1 MARLLFGKSVKGA
14 THARNGMPLQDS
26 FKIDEVSEDV
36 TIIAVADGHGSEKC
50 PKSKNGSQIAVNAFC
65 KVMRDYLQNYENQDE
80 LITYLNREGELKFSQ
95 DVCQEW
101 QRRVRKSFNDSKAEK
116 PKLEDGSV
124 NWKSVYQMYGT
135 TLIGLLITSTFIFAF
150 QIGDGDA
157 VMVDGETI
165 SPIVESEK
173 MLGTETH
180 SLSKMD
186 AWRKAVSVVR
196 RKEDTEGMPYLYM
209 LSTDGFSIKS
219 HMGSPSSLFN
229 YGDGS
234 RMIFK
239 IVGCTE
245 KRMHEIN
252 LIEDELKI
260 IPINL
265 LSFLVFVILN
275 FL

>member
-65 KVMRDYLQNYENQDE
+65 KVMRGYLQNYENQDE

-196 RKEDTEGMPYLYM
+196 RKEDTEGIPYLYM
-209 LSTDGFSIKS
+209 LSTDGFVNSYLTDADYQKTCRDYFTMI
-219 HMGSPSSLFN
+219 GE
-229 YGDGS
+229 YGFGKVCDHLEGWLQETS
-234 RMIFK
+234 ELGCGDDITLALAYFK
-239 IVGCTE
+239 
-245 KRMHEIN
+245 
-252 LIEDELKI
+252 
-260 IPINL
+260 
-265 LSFLVFVILN
+265 
-275 FL
+275 